1 MKKAFYT
8 IFTFVII
15 IIIWYKLSL
24 TVNPLFIPNPLVV
37 FKDFKIL
44 ISDGTIF
51 IHLLYTFRRIM
62 IATCL
67 SGIIALPLGLL
78 VRNSKI
84 AKATIYPIIM
94 LLRYIP
100 VTAFYPLLI
109 MWVGI
114 GEEMKI
120 AFLFIAT
127 FVYMLP
133 SVVLALEEAN
143 ADMVDSIFTDKYIQ
157 NIASEF
163 SATEVSVDTEKTKV
177 TEENKQEIADTEAL
191 LGGTASVTFIKN
203 TAKFSDS
210 EAASAEL
217 DKFIDIAKI
226 LDGAIIEIAGNT
238 DPNPDSDPKDEY
250 NIKLSKQRAEAVK
263 QYFIMNGI
271 SADRIVT
278 VGNGSSNPVVDND
291 TEEHRAMNRRTNV
304 SFKIIESN

>member
-24 TVNPLFIPNPLVV
+24 TANPLFIPNPLVV

-44 ISDGTIF
+44 ISDGAIF

-133 SVVLALEEAN
+133 SVVLALEEVN
-143 ADMVDSIFTDKYIQ
+143 EELIETGLTIGMNKFQIITLRMNTILSFLNREQKQLSSI
-157 NIASEF
+157 
-163 SATEVSVDTEKTKV
+163 
-177 TEENKQEIADTEAL
+177 L
-191 LGGTASVTFIKN
+191 L
-203 TAKFSDS
+203 
-210 EAASAEL
+210 
-217 DKFIDIAKI
+217 
-226 LDGAIIEIAGNT
+226 
-238 DPNPDSDPKDEY
+238 
-250 NIKLSKQRAEAVK
+250 
-263 QYFIMNGI
+263 
-271 SADRIVT
+271 
-278 VGNGSSNPVVDND
+278 
-291 TEEHRAMNRRTNV
+291 
-304 SFKIIESN
+304 